1 MMFKLAGFGWR
12 LYIKKVEAGFLT
24 YILLEEGHSSSGALN
39 PFLTQIPGRGGGDA
53 REISHTHPHPFSPL
67 LKKIN
72 KAAC

>member
-1 MMFKLAGFGWR
+1 MFKLAGFGWR

-24 YILLEEGHSSSGALN
+24 YILLEEGHSSSGAFKSIFDTN
-39 PFLTQIPGRGGGDA
+39 SGGGGGV

-72 KAAC
+72 KGAC